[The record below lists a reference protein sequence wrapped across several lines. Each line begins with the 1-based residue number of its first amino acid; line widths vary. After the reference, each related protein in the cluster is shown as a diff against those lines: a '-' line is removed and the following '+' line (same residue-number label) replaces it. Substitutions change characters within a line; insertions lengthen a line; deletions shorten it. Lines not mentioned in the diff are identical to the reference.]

1 MFFTVCGLWSQ
12 EAIPETLKPAPE
24 KNIILD
30 IQSIIIHPDFVPGQV
45 HCSKNYRTIPHKT
58 VFKGSDVKY
67 YVGFPLF
74 YEEMRKCLVM
84 YDSRDIY

>member
-1 MFFTVCGLWSQ
+1 MAKAQRASKSEVYSRKCFTVCHYIDKGFFTVCGLWSQ

-45 HCSKNYRTIPHKT
+45 HC
-58 VFKGSDVKY
+58 
-67 YVGFPLF
+67 
-74 YEEMRKCLVM
+74 
-84 YDSRDIY
+84 